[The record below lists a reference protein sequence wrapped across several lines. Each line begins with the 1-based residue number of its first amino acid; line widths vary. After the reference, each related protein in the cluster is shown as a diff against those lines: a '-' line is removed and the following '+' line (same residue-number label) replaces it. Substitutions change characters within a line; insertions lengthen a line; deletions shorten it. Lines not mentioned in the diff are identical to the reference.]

1 MNFEHF
7 RYLKAHALTVDSNGM
22 PQKKY
27 ENVEVRNL
35 SPLVLAYIGDAVFDL
50 FVRTRLLDFEQ
61 NKVRILHDYDSVMV
75 SATMQSLA
83 FREIEASLTES
94 EKAIVRRGRNA
105 KSTVPKSATVRDY
118 RYSTG
123 FEALLGNLYLMEN
136 YARVEEISE
145 LAFIAISRVIAA
157 KVQSGAI
164 VPPTKEKRLT
174 T

>member
-1 MNFEHF
+1 MNFEQF
-7 RYLKAHALTVDSNGM
+7 RYLKTHALTIGTDGM

-27 ENVEVRNL
+27 ETTEVRNL

-61 NKVRILHDYDSVMV
+61 NKVRILHDYDAVIV

-83 FREIEASLTES
+83 FREIEASLTEA

-123 FEALLGNLYLMEN
+123 FEALLGTLYLTKN
-136 YARVEEISE
+136 YSRLEQISE
-145 LAFIAISRVIAA
+145 QAFVAISRAIA
-157 KVQSGAI
+157 KVAQSAAI
-164 VPPTKEKRLT
+164 EPPTQEKRLPT
-174 T
+174 

>member
-7 RYLKAHALTVDSNGM
+7 RYLKTHALIIGADGL

-27 ENVEVRNL
+27 ESIEVQNL

-50 FVRTRLLDFEQ
+50 FVRIRLLGFEQ
-61 NKVRILHDYDSVMV
+61 NKVRVLHDFNAVIV

-83 FREIEASLTES
+83 FREIEANLTET

-105 KSTVPKSATVRDY
+105 KSSVPKSATVRDY

-136 YARVEEISE
+136 YTRLEEISE
-145 LAFIAISRVIAA
+145 QAFVAISQAIAA
-157 KVQSGAI
+157 NAKS
-164 VPPTKEKRLT
+164 
-174 T
+174 